1 MRVKRRRRR
10 RRREFC
16 GEESLLKALSC
27 YCNGRLRNAT
37 AHSSDQRVRESERK
51 RKRGGEREIGKPECD
66 QANHIMSSGLY
77 DLLIT
82 KSY

>member
-1 MRVKRRRRR
+1 M
-10 RRREFC
+10 
-16 GEESLLKALSC
+16 LKALSC

-37 AHSSDQRVRESERK
+37 AHYSDQRARESERE
-51 RKRGGEREIGKPECD
+51 RKRAREREREREIGKPECD

>member
-1 MRVKRRRRR
+1 MRVKKRR

-27 YCNGRLRNAT
+27 YCNGCLRNAT
-37 AHSSDQRVRESERK
+37 THYFDQRARKSEKK
-51 RKRGGEREIGKPECD
+51 RKRVREREIGKPECN
-66 QANHIMSSGLY
+66 QANHIMSSELY